1 MKFNNEFYNQ
11 VKGTAMGTIV
21 APTYAIYR
29 WDILKSNFILS
40 ALLSIES
47 FQLSI
52 SSKTGTAF
60 WMTTIQF

>member
-47 FQLSI
+47 F
-52 SSKTGTAF
+52 
-60 WMTTIQF
+60 

>member
-21 APTYAIYR
+21 TPTYAIYR

-47 FQLSI
+47 F
-52 SSKTGTAF
+52 
-60 WMTTIQF
+60 